1 MNHLLC
7 VDFEPLYECTSV
19 RALKVVKQACS
30 IQVSTYKRF
39 MSANFV
45 LIAMA
50 NT

>member
-7 VDFEPLYECTSV
+7 VDFEPLICMSV
-19 RALKVVKQACS
+19 RELKVVKQACS
-30 IQVSTYKRF
+30 IQVSTYKSF